1 MCAQKT
7 NTSLF
12 FVVVREMRK
21 RNPLDEERRSAEE
34 NATKKSHAADDEERS
49 AEENATKKS
58 HAKQQR
64 EENKVVVIVG
74 GGIAGC
80 AVACELARRGYEKN
94 VLLLE
99 KDESKSSRRQG
110 YGLTISE
117 TNTAIEKM
125 KVLNA
130 LKREN
135 VSSKQHWTIDA
146 RNGDVLGYFGQL
158 FREYLFVSSKSP
170 ETALNSVFT
179 AGRARG

>member
-1 MCAQKT
+1 
-7 NTSLF
+7 
-12 FVVVREMRK
+12 MRK
-21 RNPLDEERRSAEE
+21 RKPLAFL
-34 NATKKSHAADDEERS
+34 KDDEERGTD
-49 AEENATKKS
+49 NATKSNEK
-58 HAKQQR
+58 R
-64 EENKVVVIVG
+64 ENKVIVIG

-80 AVACELARRGYEKN
+80 AVACELARRGYKKN

-117 TNTAIEKM
+117 TNMAIEKLN
-125 KVLNA
+125 VLNA

-158 FREYLFVSSKSP
+158 FREHLFFSSMWSEP
-170 ETALNSVFT
+170 SSLR
-179 AGRARG
+179 GREDD

>member
-1 MCAQKT
+1 
-7 NTSLF
+7 
-12 FVVVREMRK
+12 MRK
-21 RNPLDEERRSAEE
+21 RKPLYFLKDDEERRAE
-34 NATKKSHAADDEERS
+34 NAT
-49 AEENATKKS
+49 KS
-58 HAKQQR
+58 HAKQR
-64 EENKVVVIVG
+64 ENKVVVIIG

-80 AVACELARRGYEKN
+80 AVACELARRGYKKN

-125 KVLNA
+125 NVLNA

-135 VSSKQHWTIDA
+135 VLSKQHWTIDA

-158 FREYLFVSSKSP
+158 FREYLFVSSKFP
-170 ETALNSVFT
+170 KNALSSM
-179 AGRARG
+179 